1 MEVWNAINISM
12 APITSKGMMN
22 AVEPH
27 SNKEVIHG
35 SNRIKPLFRHLPI
48 NRQVSLRQ
56 ILSTPRVKLRISVGS
71 KLESWQLLCY
81 S

>member
-1 MEVWNAINISM
+1 MNISM
-12 APITSKGMMN
+12 APNTSKGMMN

-27 SNKEVIHG
+27 SNREVIHG
-35 SNRIKPLFRHLPI
+35 SNHTKPLFRHLPI
-48 NRQVSLRQ
+48 SRQISLRQ
-56 ILSTPRVKLRISVGS
+56 ILSTPRVKLRISMGS

>member
-1 MEVWNAINISM
+1 M

-35 SNRIKPLFRHLPI
+35 SNRIEPLFRHLPI

>member
-1 MEVWNAINISM
+1 
-12 APITSKGMMN
+12 MN

>member
-1 MEVWNAINISM
+1 MNISM

-22 AVEPH
+22 AVEH
-27 SNKEVIHG
+27 HANREVIHG
-35 SNRIKPLFRHLPI
+35 SNHLPI
-48 NRQVSLRQ
+48 SRQISPRQ